1 MIRLDD
7 VTYTYPEAPRPV
19 LEHVSLHVEVGT
31 ITGVVGASGAGKTTL
46 AKIIAGFLPQVD
58 GGDLTGTVEVGG
70 RDVAA
75 LDLAEAVAQVGL
87 VIQNPFNQISG
98 ARYTVR
104 EEIAFGMENLGTPRE
119 EMAQR
124 VGEIAALLRITGLLD
139 RSPYALSGG
148 QMQLV
153 AIASMLVLRA
163 PVLVMD
169 EPTSQ
174 LDPAGT
180 RLVFDVLDQLQE
192 TGVTVVI
199 FEHKLELLQ
208 QHADRLLVL
217 AGGGIAADG
226 PAIEVLADPRT
237 VEWGIGSTRYTQA
250 GRLARERGLLAPD
263 VPLPVS
269 FQQAA
274 TVFGGGATT
283 FRRAQGSLGEAS
295 GGAR

>member
-1 MIRLDD
+1 MIRLDE
-7 VTYTYPEAPRPV
+7 VTYSYPDAARPV
-19 LEHVSLHVEVGT
+19 LSKVSLDIAAGT
-31 ITGVVGASGAGKTTL
+31 ITGVAGASGAGKTTL
-46 AKIIAGFLPQVD
+46 AKVIAGFLPQVD
-58 GGDLTGTVEVGG
+58 GGDLAGSVEVGG

-75 LDLAEAVAQVGL
+75 LSLAEAVAQVGL

-104 EEIAFGMENLGTPRE
+104 EEIAFGLENLGTPRA
-119 EMAQR
+119 EMAER
-124 VGEIAALLRITGLLD
+124 VAEVAALLRITDLLD

-153 AIASMLVLRA
+153 AIASMLVLRT

-180 RLVFDVLDQLQE
+180 RLVFDVLNQLQE
-192 TGVTVVI
+192 AGTTVVI

-226 PAIEVLADPRT
+226 PATEVLADART
-237 VEWGIGSTRYTQA
+237 AEWGIGSTRFTQA
-250 GRLARERGLLAPD
+250 ARLARERRLLAED

-269 FQQAA
+269 FEQAA
-274 TVFGGGATT
+274 TLFGGAP
-283 FRRAQGSLGEAS
+283 
-295 GGAR
+295 

>member
-19 LEHVSLHVEVGT
+19 LEHVSLQVEVGT

-70 RDVAA
+70 KDVAA
-75 LDLAEAVAQVGL
+75 LSLAEAVSQVGL

-104 EEIAFGMENLGTPRE
+104 EEIAFGMENLGTPRD

-124 VGEIAALLRITGLLD
+124 VEEIAGLLRITGLLD

-153 AIASMLVLRA
+153 AIASMLVLRT

-180 RLVFDVLDQLQE
+180 RLVFDVLNQLQE
-192 TGVTVVI
+192 AGVTVVI

-208 QHADRLLVL
+208 QHADRLLVI
-217 AGGGIAADG
+217 ADGGIAADG
-226 PAIEVLADPRT
+226 AATEVLADPRT
-237 VEWGIGSTRYTQA
+237 VEWGVGSTRFTQA
-250 GRLARERGLLAPD
+250 GRLARERGLITED
-263 VPLPVS
+263 VLPVS

-274 TVFGGGATT
+274 IVFGGG
-283 FRRAQGSLGEAS
+283 R
-295 GGAR
+295 

>member
-1 MIRLDD
+1 MIRLTD
-7 VTYTYPEAPRPV
+7 VTYSYPDASRPV
-19 LEHVSLHVEVGT
+19 LERISLDIAPGT
-31 ITGVVGASGAGKTTL
+31 ITAVAGASGAGKTTL
-46 AKIIAGFLPQVD
+46 AKLIAGFIPQVD
-58 GGDLTGTVEVGG
+58 GGELSGTVVVGG
-70 RDVAA
+70 REVAA
-75 LDLAEAVAQVGL
+75 LSLAEAVAQVGL

-104 EEIAFGMENLGTPRE
+104 EEIAFGLENLGTPRA

-124 VGEIAALLRITGLLD
+124 VAEVAALLRISELLD

-153 AIASMLVLRA
+153 AIASMLVLRT

-180 RLVFDVLDQLQE
+180 RLVFDVLDQLQRAG
-192 TGVTVVI
+192 TTVVI

-208 QHADRLLVL
+208 QHADRLLVI

-226 PAIEVLADPRT
+226 PATELLADPRT
-237 VEWGIGSTRYTQA
+237 LEWGIGSTRYTQA
-250 GRLARERGLLAPD
+250 GRLARDRGLLRGD
-263 VPLPVS
+263 LPLPVS
-269 FQQAA
+269 FDQAVA
-274 TVFGGGATT
+274 VFGGA
-283 FRRAQGSLGEAS
+283 
-295 GGAR
+295 

>member
-1 MIRLDD
+1 MIRLND
-7 VTYTYPEAPRPV
+7 VTYTYPDAPRPV
-19 LEHVSLHVEVGT
+19 LEQVSLHVEVGT
-31 ITGVVGASGAGKTTL
+31 ITGVAGASGAGKTTL
-46 AKIIAGFLPQVD
+46 AKIIAGFIPQVD
-58 GGDLTGTVEVGG
+58 GGDLTGSVEVAGK
-70 RDVAA
+70 DVAA
-75 LDLAEAVAQVGL
+75 LSLADAVAQVGL

-119 EMAQR
+119 EMVRR
-124 VGEIAALLRITGLLD
+124 VDEVASLLRITGLLD

-153 AIASMLVLRA
+153 AVASMLVLQT

-180 RLVFDVLDQLQE
+180 RLVFDVLNQLQE
-192 TGVTVVI
+192 AGVTVVI

-208 QHADRLLVL
+208 QHADRLLVI
-217 AGGGIAADG
+217 ADHRIAADG
-226 PAIEVLADPRT
+226 PATEVLADPRT
-237 VEWGIGSTRYTQA
+237 ADWGIGSTRFTQA
-250 GRLARERGLLAPD
+250 GRLARERGLLVGED
-263 VPLPVS
+263 LPVS

-274 TVFGGGATT
+274 LVFGGG
-283 FRRAQGSLGEAS
+283 R
-295 GGAR
+295 

>member
-7 VTYTYPEAPRPV
+7 VTYTYPDSPRPV
-19 LEHVSLHVEVGT
+19 LAGVSLLIEPGT

-58 GGDLTGTVEVGG
+58 GGDLTGSVAVGG
-70 RDVAA
+70 KDVAA
-75 LDLAEAVAQVGL
+75 LSLAEAVAGVGL

-119 EMAQR
+119 EMGPR
-124 VGEIAALLRITGLLD
+124 VDEIAALLRIDGLLD

-153 AIASMLVLRA
+153 AIASMLVLRT

-180 RLVFDVLDQLQE
+180 RLVFDVLNQLQE
-192 TGVTVVI
+192 AGVTVLI

-208 QHADRLLVL
+208 QHADRLLVI
-217 AGGGIAADG
+217 ADGGIAADG
-226 PAIEVLADPRT
+226 SATEVLADPRT
-237 VEWGIGSTRYTQA
+237 LEWGVGSTRYTQA
-250 GRLARERGLLAPD
+250 GRLARERSLLGDA
-263 VPLPVS
+263 PLPVS
-269 FQQAA
+269 FTQAA
-274 TVFGGGATT
+274 EVFGGH
-283 FRRAQGSLGEAS
+283 R
-295 GGAR
+295 

>member
-1 MIRLDD
+1 MIRLED
-7 VTYTYPEAPRPV
+7 VTYTYPDAPHPV
-19 LEHVSLHVEVGT
+19 LEHVSLHVEAGT

-46 AKIIAGFLPQVD
+46 AKIIAGFIPQVD
-58 GGDLTGTVEVGG
+58 GGDLTGSVAVGG
-70 RDVAA
+70 QDVAA
-75 LDLAEAVAQVGL
+75 LSLAEAVAQVGL

-124 VGEIAALLRITGLLD
+124 VDEIADLLHIPHLLD

-153 AIASMLVLRA
+153 AIASMLVLRT

-180 RLVFDVLDQLQE
+180 RLVFDVLNQLQE
-192 TGVTVVI
+192 AGVTVVI

-208 QHADRLLVL
+208 QHADRLL
-217 AGGGIAADG
+217 AIADRGIAADG
-226 PAIEVLADPRT
+226 PASQVLADVRT
-237 VEWGIGSTRYTQA
+237 TDWGVGSTRFTQA
-250 GRLARERGLLAPD
+250 GRLARDRGLLSD
-263 VPLPVS
+263 EIPLPVS
-269 FQQAA
+269 FDQAA
-274 TVFGGGATT
+274 ALF
-283 FRRAQGSLGEAS
+283 

>member
-7 VTYTYPEAPRPV
+7 VTYSYPDAPQPV
-19 LEHVSLHVEVGT
+19 LEHVSLQVEAGT

-70 RDVAA
+70 KDVAA
-75 LDLAEAVAQVGL
+75 LSLAEAVSQVGL

-98 ARYTVR
+98 ARYSVR

-124 VGEIAALLRITGLLD
+124 VAEIAGLLRITGLLD

-153 AIASMLVLRA
+153 AIASMLVLRT

-180 RLVFDVLDQLQE
+180 RLVFDVLNQLQE
-192 TGVTVVI
+192 AGVTVVI

-208 QHADRLLVL
+208 QHADRMLVI
-217 AGGGIAADG
+217 ADRGIAADG
-226 PAIEVLADPRT
+226 HATDVLADPRT
-237 VEWGIGSTRYTQA
+237 LEWGVGSTRYTQA
-250 GRLARERGLLAPD
+250 GRLARERALLGAD
-263 VPLPVS
+263 IPLPVS
-269 FQQAA
+269 FEQAA
-274 TVFGGGATT
+274 TQF
-283 FRRAQGSLGEAS
+283 

>member
-1 MIRLDD
+1 MIRLADLS
-7 VTYTYPEAPRPV
+7 YTYPDAARPV
-19 LEHVSLHVEVGT
+19 LEHLTLQLEAGT

-58 GGDLTGTVEVGG
+58 GGELTGTIEVGG

-75 LDLAEAVAQVGL
+75 LSLAEAVSQVGL

-104 EEIAFGMENLGTPRE
+104 EEIAFGMENLGTPRP

-124 VGEIAALLRITGLLD
+124 VAEVAGLLRIADLLD

-153 AIASMLVLRA
+153 AIASMLVLRT

-180 RLVFDVLDQLQE
+180 RLVFDVLNQLQE
-192 TGVTVVI
+192 AGVTVVI
-199 FEHKLELLQ
+199 FEHKLELLHS
-208 QHADRLLVL
+208 HADRLVVIH
-217 AGGGIAADG
+217 AGGIAADG
-226 PAIEVLADPRT
+226 PATEVLADPRT
-237 VEWGIGSTRYTQA
+237 VEWGIGATRFTQA
-250 GRLARERGLLAPD
+250 GRLARERGLLSPE

-269 FQQAA
+269 FDQAA
-274 TVFGGGATT
+274 AVFGAG
-283 FRRAQGSLGEAS
+283 R
-295 GGAR
+295 

>member
-1 MIRLDD
+1 MSRLDD
-7 VTYTYPEAPRPV
+7 VTYAYPDAPRPV
-19 LEHVSLHVEVGT
+19 LERVSLDIAPGT

-58 GGDLTGTVEVGG
+58 GGDLSGTVEVGG
-70 RDVAA
+70 KDVAA
-75 LDLAEAVAQVGL
+75 LSLAEAVTQVGL

-119 EMAQR
+119 EMARR
-124 VGEIAALLRITGLLD
+124 VGEIADLLRIADLLD

-153 AIASMLVLRA
+153 AIASMLVLRT

-180 RLVFDVLDQLQE
+180 RLVFDILNQLQE
-192 TGVTVVI
+192 AGVTVVI
-199 FEHKLELLQ
+199 FEHKLELLHL
-208 QHADRLLVL
+208 HADRMLVI
-217 AGGGIAADG
+217 ADRGIAADG
-226 PAIEVLADPRT
+226 PATAVLADPRT
-237 VEWGIGSTRYTQA
+237 VEWGIGSTRFTQA
-250 GRLARERGLLAPD
+250 GRLARERGLLAAD
-263 VPLPVS
+263 LPLPVS
-269 FQQAA
+269 FEQAA
-274 TVFGGGATT
+274 AVFGGG
-283 FRRAQGSLGEAS
+283 R
-295 GGAR
+295 

>member
-1 MIRLDD
+1 MIRLDG
-7 VTYTYPEAPRPV
+7 VTYAYPEALRPV
-19 LEHVSLHVEVGT
+19 LKDVSLQVEAGT

-46 AKIIAGFLPQVD
+46 AKVIAGFIPQVD
-58 GGDLTGTVEVGG
+58 GGELTGTVSVGG

-75 LDLAEAVAQVGL
+75 LSLAEAVSQVGL

-104 EEIAFGMENLGTPRE
+104 EEIAFGMENLGTPRQ

-124 VGEIAALLRITGLLD
+124 VDEIAVLLRIAELLD

-153 AIASMLVLRA
+153 AIASMLVLRT

-180 RLVFDVLDQLQE
+180 RLVFDVLNQLQE
-192 TGVTVVI
+192 AGVTVVI

-208 QHADRLLVL
+208 QHSDRLLVL
-217 AGGGIAADG
+217 ADGGIAADG
-226 PAIEVLADPRT
+226 PAAEVLADPRT

-250 GRLARERGLLAPD
+250 GRVARERGMLGTD
-263 VPLPVS
+263 VSLPVS

-274 TVFGGGATT
+274 RVFGGAP
-283 FRRAQGSLGEAS
+283 
-295 GGAR
+295 

>member
-7 VTYTYPEAPRPV
+7 VTYTYPDAPRPV
-19 LEHVSLHVEVGT
+19 LEGVSLTVAAGT

-58 GGDLTGTVEVGG
+58 GGELTGTVEVGG

-75 LDLAEAVAQVGL
+75 LSLAEAVAQVGL

-124 VGEIAALLRITGLLD
+124 VDEVAALLRIADLLD

-153 AIASMLVLRA
+153 AIASMLVLRT

-180 RLVFDVLDQLQE
+180 RLVFDVLNQLQE
-192 TGVTVVI
+192 AGVTVVI

-217 AGGGIAADG
+217 ADGGIVADG
-226 PAIEVLADPRT
+226 PATVVLADPRT

-250 GRLARERGLLAPD
+250 GRLARERGLLGD
-263 VPLPVS
+263 DTPLPVS

-274 TVFGGGATT
+274 AMFGGG
-283 FRRAQGSLGEAS
+283 R
-295 GGAR
+295 